1 MKDLIA
7 RKRDGAALTREEIA
21 RWIRG
26 VTDGSVPDYQSAAL
40 LMAIVL
46 RGMDAAEERA
56 LTEEMLHS
64 GRTLRWE
71 GLGRP
76 TADKHSTGGVGD
88 KVTIAVAPWVAACGA
103 AVPML
108 AGRGLGHTGG
118 TVDKLEAVPGF
129 KAALPMDRFEAQ
141 VRRIGVAIAAQ
152 TADLAPADAAL
163 YPLRDATA
171 TVESRPLI
179 VASILSKK
187 LAAGASA
194 IVFDVKCGAGAF
206 MRTPDAARALAAD
219 LVATAGAL
227 GARARALLT
236 AMDEPLGSAIG
247 NANEA
252 AEGFAILQGKGPRD
266 VSELARRIAVEML
279 TLSGVAREPNEAEAR
294 LKLALESGR
303 AVERAE
309 SMIQAQGGDPRA
321 VTDPSRMPSP
331 EVEAPVPSPRPGYV
345 GAIDAAALGRLLVE
359 MGGGRSRKE
368 DTLDPVAG
376 VRILR
381 KVGEPVREG
390 EAIAIVESRRAA
402 AEWVAAARAAFTIAD
417 EPPPAR
423 SLILGTVG

>member
-21 RWIRG
+21 RWIGG

-46 RGMDAAEERA
+46 RGMDSAEERA

-71 GLGRP
+71 RLGRP
-76 TADKHSTGGVGD
+76 TVDKHSTGGVGD
-88 KVTIAVAPWVAACGA
+88 KVSIAVAPWVAACGA

-129 KAALPMDRFEAQ
+129 TAALPFEKFEAQ

-171 TVESRPLI
+171 TVESLPLI

-187 LAAGASA
+187 LAAGASS

-206 MRTPDAARALAAD
+206 MRTPEAARALATD

-252 AEGFAILQGKGPRD
+252 AEGFAILQGKGPPD

-279 TLSGVAREPNEAEAR
+279 TLCGVAREPNEAEAR
-294 LKLALESGR
+294 LRLALESGR

-309 SMIQAQGGDPRA
+309 SMVQAQGGDPRA
-321 VTDPSRMPSP
+321 VTDPSRLPSA
-331 EVEAPVPSPRPGYV
+331 EVESPVASPRPGYV

-381 KVGEPVREG
+381 KVGEPVRDG
-390 EAIAIVESRRAA
+390 EALAIVESRRASP
-402 AEWVAAARAAFTIAD
+402 EWVAAARTAFTIAD
-417 EPPPAR
+417 EAPPAR
-423 SLILGTVG
+423 PLVLGTVG

>member
-1 MKDLIA
+1 MKEIIA

-40 LMAIVL
+40 LMATVL

-76 TADKHSTGGVGD
+76 TVDKHSTGGVGD
-88 KVTIAVAPWVAACGA
+88 KVSIAVAPWVAACGA

-129 KAALPMDRFEAQ
+129 KAALPIEKFEAQ

-152 TADLAPADAAL
+152 TPELAPADAAL

-171 TVESRPLI
+171 TVESLPLI

-187 LAAGASA
+187 LAAGVSS

-206 MRTPDAARALAAD
+206 MRTPEAARSLATD

-236 AMDEPLGSAIG
+236 AMDEPLGHAIG

-252 AEGFAILQGKGPRD
+252 AEGFAVLQGKGPRD

-279 TLSGVAREPNEAEAR
+279 TLCGVAREPNEADAR
-294 LKLALESGR
+294 LRLALESGR
-303 AVERAE
+303 ALERAE
-309 SMIQAQGGDPRA
+309 SMVQAQGGDPRA
-321 VTDPSRMPSP
+321 VTDPSRLPSP
-331 EVEAPVPSPRPGYV
+331 DVESPVAAPRPGFV
-345 GAIDAAALGRLLVE
+345 GAIDAAALGRLLVA

-368 DTLDPVAG
+368 DRLDPVAG
-376 VRILR
+376 VRILH
-381 KVGEPVREG
+381 KVGEPVRDG
-390 EAIAIVESRRAA
+390 EAIAIVESRRPAP
-402 AEWVAAARAAFTIAD
+402 EWVAAARAAFTIAD
-417 EPPPAR
+417 EPPPVGP
-423 SLILGTVG
+423 LVLETVG